1 MTTNKITNL
10 INDKTH
16 QDYATSSGVATH
28 TRMQHIFF
36 DAKGAPLSDDEI
48 VAHIAQKPEL
58 VEYMGPLSKTEV
70 PIAGYING
78 RFISRR
84 IDRLYVNHTTKS
96 VVVIDYKTD
105 LDKERFRSKYIEQLA
120 EYHRL
125 LVEVSPEYP
134 IVCKILWLNDFALEN
149 VI

>member
-1 MTTNKITNL
+1 MTNKITDL
-10 INDKTH
+10 INDKMR

-36 DAKGAPLSDDEI
+36 DAKGAPLSDDDI
-48 VAHIAQKPEL
+48 VVYIAQKPEL

-84 IDRLYVNHTTKS
+84 IDRLYVNHNTRT

-105 LDKERFRSKYIEQLA
+105 VDKERFYNKYIEQLT
-120 EYHRL
+120 EYRRL
-125 LVEVSPEYP
+125 LADVYP
-134 IVCKILWLNDFALEN
+134 GYTIACKILWTNDFTLEN

>member
-1 MTTNKITNL
+1 MTNKITDL
-10 INDKTH
+10 INDKIR

-36 DAKGAPLSDDEI
+36 DEKGAPLSDDDI
-48 VAHIAQKPEL
+48 VAYITKHPDL

-84 IDRLYVNHTTKS
+84 IDRLYVNHNTRT

-105 LDKERFRSKYIEQLA
+105 VDKERFYNKYIEQLT
-120 EYHRL
+120 EYRRL
-125 LVEVSPEYP
+125 LADVYP
-134 IVCKILWLNDFALEN
+134 GYTIACKILWTNDFTLEN